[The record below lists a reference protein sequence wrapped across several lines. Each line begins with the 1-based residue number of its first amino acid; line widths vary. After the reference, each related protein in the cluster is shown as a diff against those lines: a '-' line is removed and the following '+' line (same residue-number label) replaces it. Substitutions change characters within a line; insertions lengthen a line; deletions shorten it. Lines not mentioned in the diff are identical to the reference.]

1 MLTQGLKPI
10 FYSFMAVCFALLF
23 ILFLFIQTVHA
34 ATLTASTT
42 INIITVGATC
52 QTSEWRI
59 RVAYQGV
66 NNDGGGVDNVGVV
79 VTDANNVAIAVS
91 WSGISPPSLAVVTS
105 DFGNGNVINN
115 ITASPLTIT
124 VYDIVTTPMSGV
136 NTQASYNQI
145 VGQSAPVLDTL
156 TYNPSNDVPS
166 CPTTSASS
174 SISAILDE
182 DEDNEYI
189 PLPAFYDGRINN
201 YDSAAPIAV
210 YPHNVNGDVGLV
222 VYSSEGEFLLVISP
236 EQIANAPADNS
247 LVAEGGGISVYR
259 LAGGSWQV
267 NAPQYNGKTYIIIF
281 PELFHSGGYESFE
294 LDN

>member
-124 VYDIVTTPMSGV
+124 VYDIMTTPMSGV

-145 VGQSAPVLDTL
+145 VGQSAPVLDSV
-156 TYNPSNDVPS
+156 TYNPNADVPS
-166 CPTTSASS
+166 CPTASASS
-174 SISAILDE
+174 SITAILGE
-182 DEDNEYI
+182 DSI
-189 PLPAFYDGRINN
+189 PPPAFYDGRINN

-210 YPHNVNGDVGLV
+210 YPHNVNGEIGLV
-222 VYSSEGEFLLVISP
+222 IYSAEGEFLLVISP
-236 EQIANAPADNS
+236 EQIANAPTDNS
-247 LVAEGGGISVYR
+247 LIAEGGDVSVYR

-294 LDN
+294 LGG